1 MNADPI
7 EDYVAELTAALHG
20 PARAKSRMVEEIRD
34 GLVDTVA
41 AHTGGGLPYEH
52 AVQRAVR
59 EFGTAAEL
67 VPSCQQE
74 LTIAQTR
81 HTARALI
88 LTVGFLVACWYL
100 TWTVGHSQ
108 GWQLPPAVEILAG
121 IATTAGTLA
130 AAALFATGALTRWL
144 PVPDRLPLV
153 VGWMG
158 TTASVA
164 MPFAA
169 LAFATSM
176 PLASAWPLIVLAG
189 GLTVA
194 SHAMLA
200 SSARA
205 CRECA
210 RLPIAGTA

>member
-1 MNADPI
+1 MNADLI
-7 EDYVAELTAALHG
+7 DDYVAELTAALHG
-20 PARAKSRMVEEIRD
+20 PARAKSRLVEEIRD
-34 GLVDTVA
+34 GLAEAVA
-41 AHTGGGLPYEH
+41 AHTGEDLPYQH
-52 AVQRAVR
+52 AFQAAVR
-59 EFGTAAEL
+59 EFGTPAEL
-67 VPSCQQE
+67 APGCQQE

-88 LTVGFLVACWYL
+88 VTVGFLVTCWYL
-100 TWTVGHSQ
+100 TWTAGHSQ
-108 GWQLPPAVEILAG
+108 GWQLPPVVEILAA

-144 PVPDRLPLV
+144 SVPDRLPLV
-153 VGWMG
+153 VGWMS

-176 PLASAWPLIVLAG
+176 PLARAWPLIVLAV

-200 SSARA
+200 SAARA

-210 RLPIAGTA
+210 RLPIAGTS